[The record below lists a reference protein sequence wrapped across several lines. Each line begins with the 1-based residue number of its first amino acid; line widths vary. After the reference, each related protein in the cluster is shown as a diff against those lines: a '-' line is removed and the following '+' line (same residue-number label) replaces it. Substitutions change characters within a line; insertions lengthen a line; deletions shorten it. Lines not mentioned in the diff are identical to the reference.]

1 MYTPVHFQPGDEAAA
16 LEAIQRWPLAMLAS
30 DGPYLLDVAI
40 SRDQNVYPMVAPGR
54 ALDEVIGAI
63 DVAVGAV
70 RTDVP
75 EGDEADGSDEEGS
88 DR

>member
-1 MYTPVHFQPGDEAAA
+1 
-16 LEAIQRWPLAMLAS
+16 MLACA
-30 DGPYLLDVAI
+30 GPHLLDVAI

-70 RTDVP
+70 RTACP
-75 EGDEADGSDEEGS
+75 KARSRADEKGS